1 MEVPIVQLIQGML
14 APGLMISACGLLLL
28 GMNNKYSL
36 VVNRI
41 RLLNEEK
48 RKIFHLKKLD
58 EMEVSRLSNIE
69 LQISHL
75 IERISLV
82 RTTVFSYSIAVAL
95 FIVSS
100 VLIGITVNK
109 NTPTFDWLIV
119 GFFYAGMLAVFVGI
133 ILAAIEVWKGYRIVK
148 IEISEVY
155 KPLNRYCYCTTS
167 SFTIT
172 WPPIPAFTRYS
183 PFCHPSTGNMM

>member
-1 MEVPIVQLIQGML
+1 MENSIVLLIQGML

-48 RKIFHLKKLD
+48 RKIFHQVQID
-58 EMEVSRLSNIE
+58 EIDSSRLSNIE

-82 RTTVFSYSIAVAL
+82 RNAVFSYSLAVAL

-100 VLIGITVNK
+100 VLIGIIISK
-109 NTPTFDWLIV
+109 KTPTFDWLIV
-119 GFFYAGMLAVFVGI
+119 AFFYAGMFAVFMGI
-133 ILAAIEVWKGYRIVK
+133 VFAAIEVWKGYRIVK
-148 IEISEVY
+148 IEISEIY
-155 KPLNRYCYCTTS
+155 KPVD
-167 SFTIT
+167 
-172 WPPIPAFTRYS
+172 
-183 PFCHPSTGNMM
+183 

>member
-1 MEVPIVQLIQGML
+1 MHTSIVQLIQGML

-28 GMNNKYSL
+28 GMNNKYGL

-48 RKIFHLKKLD
+48 RKLFHLDSMD
-58 EMEVSRLSNIE
+58 ENDSNRLSNIE

-82 RTTVFSYSIAVAL
+82 RNAVFGYSLAVAL

-100 VLIGITVNK
+100 VLIGLTINK
-109 NTPTFDWLIV
+109 SASAFDWLIV
-119 GFFYAGMLAVFVGI
+119 AFFYAGMFAVFVGI
-133 ILAAIEVWKGYRIVK
+133 VFAAIEVWKGYRIVK

-155 KPLNRYCYCTTS
+155 KPVE
-167 SFTIT
+167 
-172 WPPIPAFTRYS
+172 
-183 PFCHPSTGNMM
+183 

>member
-1 MEVPIVQLIQGML
+1 METPIVQLIQGML
-14 APGLMISACGLLLL
+14 APGLMISACGLLML

-48 RKIFHLKKLD
+48 RKIFHQETID
-58 EMEVSRLSNIE
+58 EIDSNRLSNIE

-82 RTTVFSYSIAVAL
+82 RNAVFSYSLAVAL

-100 VLIGITVNK
+100 VLIGVTISQR
-109 NTPTFDWLIV
+109 TPGFDWLIV
-119 GFFYAGMLAVFVGI
+119 GFFYAGMFAVFLGI
-133 ILAAIEVWKGYRIVK
+133 VFAAIEVWKGYRIVK
-148 IEISEVY
+148 IEISEIN
-155 KPLNRYCYCTTS
+155 KP
-167 SFTIT
+167 ID
-172 WPPIPAFTRYS
+172 
-183 PFCHPSTGNMM
+183 

>member
-1 MEVPIVQLIQGML
+1 MDTPIVQLIQGML

-41 RLLNEEK
+41 RLLTEEK
-48 RKIFHLKKLD
+48 RKIFHQGTINEKD
-58 EMEVSRLSNIE
+58 SNRLSNIE

-82 RTTVFSYSIAVAL
+82 RNAVFSYSLGVAL

-100 VLIGITVNK
+100 VLIGISINSSTITLEWV
-109 NTPTFDWLIV
+109 IV
-119 GFFYAGMLAVFVGI
+119 AFFYAGMFAVFVGI
-133 ILAAIEVWKGYRIVK
+133 LFAAVEVWKGYRIVK
-148 IEISEVY
+148 IEISEVH
-155 KPLNRYCYCTTS
+155 K
-167 SFTIT
+167 
-172 WPPIPAFTRYS
+172 AVD
-183 PFCHPSTGNMM
+183 

>member
-1 MEVPIVQLIQGML
+1 METPIVHLIQGML

-36 VVNRI
+36 VVTRI

-48 RKIFHLKKLD
+48 RKIFHQDKINED
-58 EMEVSRLSNIE
+58 DSNRLSNIE

-75 IERISLV
+75 IGRISLV
-82 RTTVFSYSIAVAL
+82 RNGVFSYSLAVAL

-100 VLIGITVNK
+100 VLIGITINTR
-109 NTPTFDWLIV
+109 TPTFDWLIV
-119 GFFYAGMLAVFVGI
+119 AFFYAGMFAVFIGI
-133 ILAAIEVWKGYRIVK
+133 IFAAIEVWKGYRIVK

-155 KPLNRYCYCTTS
+155 K
-167 SFTIT
+167 
-172 WPPIPAFTRYS
+172 AVD
-183 PFCHPSTGNMM
+183 

>member
-1 MEVPIVQLIQGML
+1 METPIVQLIQGML

-48 RKIFHLKKLD
+48 RKVFHQESVD
-58 EMEVSRLSNIE
+58 ENDSNRLSNIE

-75 IERISLV
+75 IGRISLV
-82 RTTVFSYSIAVAL
+82 RNAVFSYSLAVAL

-100 VLIGITVNK
+100 VLIGITINK
-109 NTPTFDWLIV
+109 KTPTFDWLIV
-119 GFFYAGMLAVFVGI
+119 AFFYAGMFAVFLGVVF
-133 ILAAIEVWKGYRIVK
+133 AAIEVWKGYRIVK
-148 IEISEVY
+148 IEISEIY
-155 KPLNRYCYCTTS
+155 KP
-167 SFTIT
+167 ID
-172 WPPIPAFTRYS
+172 
-183 PFCHPSTGNMM
+183 

>member
-1 MEVPIVQLIQGML
+1 MNTPIVNLIQGML

-48 RKIFHLKKLD
+48 RKIFHLISVD
-58 EMEVSRLSNIE
+58 ENDTSRLSNIE

-75 IERISLV
+75 IERIHLV
-82 RTTVFSYSIAVAL
+82 RNAVFSYSVAVAL

-100 VLIGITVNK
+100 VLIGATIDQK
-109 NTPTFDWLIV
+109 TPAFDWLIV
-119 GFFYAGMLAVFVGI
+119 AFFYAGMLAVFVGI
-133 ILAAIEVWKGYRIVK
+133 VFAAIEVWKGYRIVK

-155 KPLNRYCYCTTS
+155 KP
-167 SFTIT
+167 
-172 WPPIPAFTRYS
+172 
-183 PFCHPSTGNMM
+183 ME

>member
-1 MEVPIVQLIQGML
+1 MDTSIVQLIQGML

-28 GMNNKYSL
+28 GINNKYSL
-36 VVNRI
+36 VVTRI

-48 RKIFHLKKLD
+48 RKIFHQDKID
-58 EMEVSRLSNIE
+58 EIDSSRLSNIE

-82 RTTVFSYSIAVAL
+82 RNAVFSYSMGVAL

-100 VLIGITVNK
+100 VLIGITINK
-109 NTPTFDWLIV
+109 QTPTFDWLIV
-119 GFFYAGMLAVFVGI
+119 AFFYAGMFAVFIGI
-133 ILAAIEVWKGYRIVK
+133 VFAAIEVWKGYRIVK

-155 KPLNRYCYCTTS
+155 KPVE
-167 SFTIT
+167 
-172 WPPIPAFTRYS
+172 
-183 PFCHPSTGNMM
+183 

>member
-1 MEVPIVQLIQGML
+1 MNIHNFTETMHVMEVPIVHLIQGML

-48 RKIFHLKKLD
+48 RKIFHQDSID
-58 EMEVSRLSNIE
+58 EIESNRLSNIE

-75 IERISLV
+75 IERIFLV
-82 RTTVFSYSIAVAL
+82 RNAVFSYSMAVAF

-100 VLIGITVNK
+100 VLIGITINRH
-109 NTPTFDWLIV
+109 TSGFDWLIV
-119 GFFYAGMLAVFVGI
+119 AFFYAGMFTVFVGI
-133 ILAAIEVWKGYRIVK
+133 IFAAIEVWKGYRIVK

-155 KPLNRYCYCTTS
+155 K
-167 SFTIT
+167 
-172 WPPIPAFTRYS
+172 AVD
-183 PFCHPSTGNMM
+183 

>member
-1 MEVPIVQLIQGML
+1 ML

-48 RKIFHLKKLD
+48 RKIFHQENID
-58 EMEVSRLSNIE
+58 EIDSNRLSNIE

-75 IERISLV
+75 IGRISLV
-82 RTTVFSYSIAVAL
+82 RNAVFGYSLAVAL

-100 VLIGITVNK
+100 VLIGITIKK
-109 NTPTFDWLIV
+109 NTSGFDWLIV
-119 GFFYAGMLAVFVGI
+119 AFFYAGMFAVFVGI
-133 ILAAIEVWKGYRIVK
+133 VFAAIEVWKGYRIVK

-155 KPLNRYCYCTTS
+155 KP
-167 SFTIT
+167 
-172 WPPIPAFTRYS
+172 
-183 PFCHPSTGNMM
+183 MD

>member
-1 MEVPIVQLIQGML
+1 METPIVQLIQGML

-48 RKIFHLKKLD
+48 RKIFHQDSID
-58 EMEVSRLSNIE
+58 EDESSRLSNIE

-75 IERISLV
+75 IGRISLV
-82 RTTVFSYSIAVAL
+82 RNAVFSYSMAVAL

-100 VLIGITVNK
+100 VLIGITVN
-109 NTPTFDWLIV
+109 TTTRAFDGLIV
-119 GFFYAGMLAVFVGI
+119 AFFYAGMFAVFVGI
-133 ILAAIEVWKGYRIVK
+133 IFAAIEVWKGYRIVK

-155 KPLNRYCYCTTS
+155 KP
-167 SFTIT
+167 I
-172 WPPIPAFTRYS
+172 
-183 PFCHPSTGNMM
+183 G

>member
-1 MEVPIVQLIQGML
+1 MDTPIVHLIQGML

-48 RKIFHLKKLD
+48 RKVFHQENID
-58 EMEVSRLSNIE
+58 ENDSNRLSNIE

-82 RTTVFSYSIAVAL
+82 RNAVFSYSLAVAL

-100 VLIGITVNK
+100 VLIGLTINSSTS
-109 NTPTFDWLIV
+109 TFDWLIV
-119 GFFYAGMLAVFVGI
+119 AFFYAGMLAVFVGVVF
-133 ILAAIEVWKGYRIVK
+133 AAIEVWKGYRIVK

-155 KPLNRYCYCTTS
+155 KPV
-167 SFTIT
+167 
-172 WPPIPAFTRYS
+172 
-183 PFCHPSTGNMM
+183 H

>member
-1 MEVPIVQLIQGML
+1 METPIVQLIQGML

-48 RKIFHLKKLD
+48 RKVFHQEEID
-58 EMEVSRLSNIE
+58 ENDSNRLSNIE

-82 RTTVFSYSIAVAL
+82 RNAVFSYSLAVAL

-100 VLIGITVNK
+100 VLIGLTINSR
-109 NTPTFDWLIV
+109 TPAFDWLIV
-119 GFFYAGMLAVFVGI
+119 AFFYAGMLAVFVGVVF
-133 ILAAIEVWKGYRIVK
+133 AAIEVWKGYRIVK

-155 KPLNRYCYCTTS
+155 KP
-167 SFTIT
+167 ID
-172 WPPIPAFTRYS
+172 
-183 PFCHPSTGNMM
+183 

>member
-1 MEVPIVQLIQGML
+1 MENSIVQLIQGML

-48 RKIFHLKKLD
+48 RKIFHQPKID
-58 EMEVSRLSNIE
+58 ENDSSRLSNIE

-75 IERISLV
+75 IGRISLV
-82 RTTVFSYSIAVAL
+82 RNAVFGYSLAVAL

-100 VLIGITVNK
+100 VLIGLTIRK
-109 NTPTFDWLIV
+109 NTPGFDWLIV
-119 GFFYAGMLAVFVGI
+119 AFFYAGMFAVFVGI
-133 ILAAIEVWKGYRIVK
+133 VFAAIEVWKGYRIVK

-155 KPLNRYCYCTTS
+155 KPVD
-167 SFTIT
+167 
-172 WPPIPAFTRYS
+172 
-183 PFCHPSTGNMM
+183 

>member
-1 MEVPIVQLIQGML
+1 METSIVQLIQGML
-14 APGLMISACGLLLL
+14 APGLMISACALLLL

-48 RKIFHLKKLD
+48 RKIFHMVNID
-58 EMEVSRLSNIE
+58 ELESSRLSNIE

-82 RTTVFSYSIAVAL
+82 RTAVFSYSIAVAL

-100 VLIGITVNK
+100 VLIGLTINK
-109 NTPTFDWLIV
+109 STPAFDWLIMA
-119 GFFYAGMLAVFVGI
+119 FFFAGMFAVFVGI
-133 ILAAIEVWKGYRIVK
+133 ICAAIEVWKGYRIVK

-155 KPLNRYCYCTTS
+155 KP
-167 SFTIT
+167 IE
-172 WPPIPAFTRYS
+172 
-183 PFCHPSTGNMM
+183 

>member
-1 MEVPIVQLIQGML
+1 MDTPIVHLIQGML

-48 RKIFHLKKLD
+48 RKIFHQKSID
-58 EMEVSRLSNIE
+58 ENDSNRLSNIE

-75 IERISLV
+75 IGRISLV
-82 RTTVFSYSIAVAL
+82 RNAVVSYSLAVAL

-100 VLIGITVNK
+100 VLIGITINK
-109 NTPTFDWLIV
+109 NTPAFDWLIV
-119 GFFYAGMLAVFVGI
+119 AFFYAGMLAVFVGVVF
-133 ILAAIEVWKGYRIVK
+133 AAIEVWKGYRIVK
-148 IEISEVY
+148 IEISEIY
-155 KPLNRYCYCTTS
+155 KP
-167 SFTIT
+167 ID
-172 WPPIPAFTRYS
+172 
-183 PFCHPSTGNMM
+183 

>member
-1 MEVPIVQLIQGML
+1 METPIVQLIQGML

-48 RKIFHLKKLD
+48 RKIFHQEKID
-58 EMEVSRLSNIE
+58 ENDSTRINNIE

-75 IERISLV
+75 IGRISLV
-82 RTTVFSYSIAVAL
+82 RNAVFSYSLAVAL

-100 VLIGITVNK
+100 VLIGVTINK
-109 NTPTFDWLIV
+109 TSLGFDWLIV
-119 GFFYAGMLAVFVGI
+119 AFFYAGMFAVFMGI
-133 ILAAIEVWKGYRIVK
+133 IFAAIEVWKGYRIVK

-155 KPLNRYCYCTTS
+155 KS
-167 SFTIT
+167 ID
-172 WPPIPAFTRYS
+172 
-183 PFCHPSTGNMM
+183 

>member
-1 MEVPIVQLIQGML
+1 METPIVQLIQGML

-41 RLLNEEK
+41 RLLTEEK
-48 RKIFHLKKLD
+48 RQIFHQNKID
-58 EMEVSRLSNIE
+58 EDDSNRLSNIE

-75 IERISLV
+75 IGRISLV
-82 RTTVFSYSIAVAL
+82 RNAVFSYSLAVAL

-100 VLIGITVNK
+100 VLIGITI
-109 NTPTFDWLIV
+109 NTFANRFDWLIV
-119 GFFYAGMLAVFVGI
+119 GFFYAGMFAVFVGI

-155 KPLNRYCYCTTS
+155 KPVD
-167 SFTIT
+167 
-172 WPPIPAFTRYS
+172 
-183 PFCHPSTGNMM
+183 

>member
-1 MEVPIVQLIQGML
+1 METPIVQLIQGML

-48 RKIFHLKKLD
+48 RKVFHQEEID
-58 EMEVSRLSNIE
+58 ENDSNRLSNIE

-82 RTTVFSYSIAVAL
+82 RNAVFSYSLAVAL

-100 VLIGITVNK
+100 VLIGLTIRSSTRA
-109 NTPTFDWLIV
+109 FDWLIV
-119 GFFYAGMLAVFVGI
+119 AFFFAGMLAVFVGI
-133 ILAAIEVWKGYRIVK
+133 VFAAIEVWKGYRIVK

-155 KPLNRYCYCTTS
+155 KP
-167 SFTIT
+167 ID
-172 WPPIPAFTRYS
+172 
-183 PFCHPSTGNMM
+183 

>member
-1 MEVPIVQLIQGML
+1 METPIVQLIQGML

-48 RKIFHLKKLD
+48 RKVFHQEKID
-58 EMEVSRLSNIE
+58 ENDSNRLSNIE

-82 RTTVFSYSIAVAL
+82 RNAVFSYSLAVAL

-100 VLIGITVNK
+100 VLIGLTINK
-109 NTPTFDWLIV
+109 NASALEWLIV
-119 GFFYAGMLAVFVGI
+119 AFFYAGMFAVFVGVVF
-133 ILAAIEVWKGYRIVK
+133 AAIEVWKGYRIVK

-155 KPLNRYCYCTTS
+155 KP
-167 SFTIT
+167 ID
-172 WPPIPAFTRYS
+172 
-183 PFCHPSTGNMM
+183 